1 MTEAAAALICP
12 KESAEVVLG
21 CFTWRFLWEYSEVTP
36 RTHWSSR
43 GCAEG
48 HLAWER
54 HGMLQMQP
62 AATGIG

>member
-21 CFTWRFLWEYSEVTP
+21 CFSLRFLWEYSTEMTP

-43 GCAEG
+43 GCVEG

-54 HGMLQMQP
+54 HGMLQM
-62 AATGIG
+62 